1 MPYRKSKVEEQ
12 MNIKEMLLA
21 IGRVLKLSFRIS
33 PASIGFKFVGSIL
46 DATLPL
52 LTAYLAAQTITQ
64 ITLAFDGVS
73 GAQDRAVLFV
83 ILTSVAGLVTA
94 LKSSITNYIDQIVRY
109 RVEARISDLLY
120 EQFVRLDFWRYDDK
134 RTTDLY
140 DKAQDFSNFF
150 AYVFDRIARLFTSIF
165 GVAAA
170 VAALSIISP
179 WLSLAMVAA
188 IIPGMVVQYKISRFQ
203 IKHWRENVT
212 ARRKQS
218 FIEYNMMHPQAI
230 SELRLYNLASTMLS
244 LREKYRNLDQ
254 GARLAFERKF
264 LKWRALSDGLE
275 TAVQLG
281 SLLWV
286 VIKIANREL
295 PIGQFVY
302 VQQLVG
308 NALNNAGSFISEYG
322 SADEDLAKLKDYND
336 FMSLPV
342 VDTGTLEVD
351 ELQTIEFK
359 NVSFTYPHGKEK
371 VLSNINM
378 SINAGDHV
386 ALVGENG
393 AGKSTLI
400 KLLLGF
406 YRPTSGQILLNGQPL
421 NEYDLTTWHRK
432 IGVLVQDFTAYH
444 FLTLGENIT
453 FGNAAIKPTAERVS
467 AALDAAEARDVVRS
481 TPKGLDTPMA
491 PWLDEDGAT
500 QLSGGQWQ
508 RVALARNFYRQAPF
522 MILDEPTSA
531 IDALAE
537 AKIFDRLFDRSNKN
551 TLLAISHRL
560 TTIENADQ
568 IYVLAHG
575 KIVQSGTHKELAA
588 QKSGEYVKM
597 FRRQLKKDTT

>member
-218 FIEYNMMHPQAI
+218 FIEYNMMHSQAI

-302 VQQLVG
+302 VQPLVG